1 MKALH
6 LIGPTGSG
14 KTPLGETL
22 KSCGLYGV
30 RVHHFDFG
38 AELRR
43 IARGEA
49 PPEITP
55 EEVEFVRRVLA
66 EGLLLEDEHFYLA
79 EKILRSF
86 LEREGAREEDLLLL
100 NGLPRHEGQARDLLP
115 LVDLRLALELSLDE
129 KNLRERLSRDPA
141 GDRRHRQD
149 DTETL
154 VARKLRWY
162 RERTLPLK
170 DFYRARGIPILTL
183 RVNVEDTGQSLYQK
197 LLHTLPE
204 RHFKTIF
211 TF

>member
-22 KSCGLYGV
+22 GQRGLYGV
-30 RVHHFDFG
+30 RVLHFDFG

-55 EEVEFVRRVLA
+55 GEVDFIRRVLA
-66 EGLLLEDEHFYLA
+66 EGLLLENEHFYLA
-79 EKILRSF
+79 EKILRAF
-86 LEREGAREEDLLLL
+86 LARIGAREKDLLLL
-100 NGLPRHEGQARDLLP
+100 NGLPRHEGQARDVLR

-129 KNLRERLSRDPA
+129 ETLRERLARDPA
-141 GDRRHRQD
+141 GDRRHRED
-149 DTETL
+149 DTASL
-154 VARKLRWY
+154 IARKLRWY

-170 DFYRARGIPILTL
+170 DFYQARKIPIFTLT
-183 RVNVEDTGQSLYQK
+183 VNKEDTGQTLYQK

-204 RHFKTIF
+204 RDFRTIF